1 MQSGHDRGTVAAH
14 VVALDANQRRVHLSD
29 GQTLAYERLS
39 LDVGSETDVRWL
51 QATGPRLLP
60 IKPLDRF
67 IAAWPRLL
75 AQAGA
80 QPGFRLCVVGGGAAG
95 FELALAARHALRRHA
110 PGVEVMLV
118 AGPAGVL
125 PGHAA
130 GVRRRAVRQLQRA
143 DIAILTQR
151 AMGDERGVM
160 LDDGQ
165 VVHADVVLAATG
177 ARPPAWLADAGLRCD
192 DAGFV
197 AVDVHHRSVSHP
209 DVYAAGDVCCRVDVP
224 MARSGVHAVHA
235 GPVLAHNLLAPP
247 RSAALAIYRP
257 RRYSLYLLACGRR
270 HAIASWGPISA
281 EGAWVWRWKDA
292 IDRCFIARFSGGTL
306 ETDTEEAAR

>member
-1 MQSGHDRGTVAAH
+1 VVFSSIEGLNMQSGHDRGTVVAH

-110 PGVEVMLV
+110 P
-118 AGPAGVL
+118 AGPATSMTSASG
-125 PGHAA
+125 AW
-130 GVRRRAVRQLQRA
+130 RRRAYCRA
-143 DIAILTQR
+143 TPP
-151 AMGDERGVM
+151 GCG
-160 LDDGQ
+160 G
-165 VVHADVVLAATG
+165 G
-177 ARPPAWLADAGLRCD
+177 PCGNCSARI
-192 DAGFV
+192 
-197 AVDVHHRSVSHP
+197 S
-209 DVYAAGDVCCRVDVP
+209 
-224 MARSGVHAVHA
+224 
-235 GPVLAHNLLAPP
+235 
-247 RSAALAIYRP
+247 
-257 RRYSLYLLACGRR
+257 RY
-270 HAIASWGPISA
+270 
-281 EGAWVWRWKDA
+281 
-292 IDRCFIARFSGGTL
+292 
-306 ETDTEEAAR
+306 